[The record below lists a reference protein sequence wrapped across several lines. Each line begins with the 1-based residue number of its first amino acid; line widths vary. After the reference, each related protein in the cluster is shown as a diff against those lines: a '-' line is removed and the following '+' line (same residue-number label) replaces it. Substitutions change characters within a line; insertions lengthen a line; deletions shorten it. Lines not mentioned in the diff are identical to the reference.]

1 MAGIIRDDAEHAI
14 RAAFPE
20 IATVLIEIDPSRR
33 WSHDRLTSVGRQQ
46 LLGESRPAAHEPS
59 VAPNSVRI
67 AGPTRV
73 DRVAWPRLPVA
84 LISLVTLMLGLGG
97 ELVRME
103 INLPLADFAVSHGAV
118 MVVGFL
124 GTLHCFYWAWI
135 GPIALAYDS
144 LRYWNHLWK
153 RRVYHRCAPH
163 LADTAGTSH
172 AHNGPGDKRSAC
184 VDRPDGSG

>member
-97 ELVRME
+97 GLVRME

-135 GPIALAYDS
+135 GPIALAIGA
-144 LRYWNHLWK
+144 LGL
-153 RRVYHRCAPH
+153 
-163 LADTAGTSH
+163 
-172 AHNGPGDKRSAC
+172 
-184 VDRPDGSG
+184 

>member
-1 MAGIIRDDAEHAI
+1 MNPD
-14 RAAFPE
+14 
-20 IATVLIEIDPSRR
+20 
-33 WSHDRLTSVGRQQ
+33 
-46 LLGESRPAAHEPS
+46 PAAHEPS

-97 ELVRME
+97 GLVRMG

-135 GPIALAYDS
+135 GPIALAIGA
-144 LRYWNHLWK
+144 LGL
-153 RRVYHRCAPH
+153 
-163 LADTAGTSH
+163 
-172 AHNGPGDKRSAC
+172 
-184 VDRPDGSG
+184 